1 MALPWLIGAAAVAA
15 AAYIAK
21 EVLDDD
27 EDDKRY
33 ARERRRAAE
42 REAAAERKAAT
53 ARKEIQASRERT
65 LSRLQDL
72 ERLKSEVFSG
82 QIARLAAETKKHKTT
97 HGKPKSFRAKIE
109 QASIP
114 ESIED
119 QEVFAALRQNVQES
133 EDIIDEL
140 ACSFDLAH
148 VQFLAK
154 KSDEHFQR
162 LLAIGKTLK
171 QALDTPIMKKD
182 GSAVDTQKLKTKFAG
197 FRQSVADAM

>member
-33 ARERRRAAE
+33 TRVHLDTTPRNT
-42 REAAAERKAAT
+42 AERKAAA

-65 LSRLQDL
+65 LSRFQDL

-119 QEVFAALRQNVQES
+119 QEVFTALRQNVQES